1 MISLGTTFWILVAF
15 FGLIGA
21 LRGWTKEVIATS
33 GLILSLFAVNQ
44 FGTLLFG
51 MLGGTGGDAAAEA
64 FSPERRQFYIL
75 ATIHLSFAFFSY
87 QGPVVAGRRIGER
100 LRVRDNFQNIL
111 LGLIVGSMN
120 GYLIVGSLWS
130 FLEYRLIAATEWK
143 RLDPGIPY
151 PFDVET
157 IIRPAL
163 DTDLYAFLGNMPIPI
178 LAPYLPYL
186 VVIVFLFVIVVLI

>member
-33 GLILSLFAVNQ
+33 GLILSLFALNQ
-44 FGTLLFG
+44 FGTMLFSLSG
-51 MLGGTGGDAAAEA
+51 SSPDVAAGAI
-64 FSPERRQFYIL
+64 SPERRQFYIL
-75 ATIHLSFAFFSY
+75 ATVHLVITFFSY

-100 LRVRDNFQNIL
+100 LRVRDSFQNIL

-130 FLEYRLIAATEWK
+130 FLEYKLVAATEWK

-151 PFDVET
+151 PFDVAT

-163 DTDLYAFLGNMPIPI
+163 DTDLYAMLGNMPIPM

-186 VVIVFLFVIVVLI
+186 VVVVFLFVIVVMI

>member
-33 GLILSLFAVNQ
+33 GLILSLFALNQ

-51 MLGGTGGDAAAEA
+51 MLGSGGDAAAEA
-64 FSPERRQFYIL
+64 VSPERRQFYIL
-75 ATIHLSFAFFSY
+75 AAIHLAFAFFSY

-111 LGLIVGSMN
+111 LGFIVGSMN
-120 GYLIVGSLWS
+120 GYLIIGSLWS

-151 PFDVET
+151 PFDVAT

-163 DTDLYAFLGNMPIPI
+163 DTDLYELLGNMPVPI
-178 LAPYLPYL
+178 LAPWLPYL